1 MGCFCHATLGPLT
14 LALPQL
20 NLSEQLVLPGA
31 AVPLRLSAWLSARG
45 MPALPWQ
52 PDPNWLNLPL
62 PRLQLN
68 IQAVATISA
77 MAQLRAQVLA
87 QFGIDLLIPGQSRAL
102 ARIVATMNARIAAIA
117 SLHPNFNPLGWIQLN
132 TLNSAIDQVQLALQ
146 AGLFAPSANL
156 MLSLTMP
163 GGLPMLQWR
172 GFLSLL
178 RLLAPMIAA
187 CAQLNV
193 TETAQLS
200 AALRS
205 MAQLR
210 LPALVAPQLVANLT
224 AALTA
229 MTQLQASFG
238 VSPLRLGFPALV
250 ARVQAKL
257 ALLLPAL
264 SAALGINLSGGNLL
278 ATVLAELLAL
288 LPNLPALPT
297 TFATP
302 AVVQAALRAQAMASL
317 NWQVPAMLPALQIG
331 LPACHFAVQL
341 QAALGINAVLPS
353 PCASGCD
360 AARIMHALESAA
372 AA

>member
-31 AVPLRLSAWLSARG
+31 AVPLRLSAWLSAHG

-62 PRLQLN
+62 PRLQLSM
-68 IQAVATISA
+68 QAVATISA

-87 QFGIDLLIPGQSRAL
+87 QFGIDLLVPGQARAL
-102 ARIVATMNARIAAIA
+102 ARIVATMNARVAAIA
-117 SLHPNFNPLGWIQLN
+117 RLHPNFNPLGWIQLSA
-132 TLNSAIDQVQLALQ
+132 LNNAIDQVQLALQ
-146 AGLFAPSANL
+146 AGLFAPPTNL
-156 MLSLTMP
+156 MLALTMP

-172 GFLSLL
+172 RFLSLL
-178 RLLAPMIAA
+178 RMLAPMIAA

-200 AALRS
+200 VALRS
-205 MAQLR
+205 LGQLR
-210 LPALVAPQLVANLT
+210 LPALVAPQLMANLT

-229 MTQLQASFG
+229 MAQLQASFG
-238 VSPLRLGFPALV
+238 VSPLHLGFPALV

-264 SAALGINLSGGNLL
+264 SAALGIKLTGNLL
-278 ATVLAELLAL
+278 AGLLAELLAL

-302 AVVQAALRAQAMASL
+302 AVVQAALRAQALASL

-331 LPACHFAVQL
+331 LPACHFAAQL
-341 QAALGINAVLPS
+341 QVALGINAVLPS

-360 AARIMHALESAA
+360 AARIMQAVENAA